1 MYFPKMNNSIFAS
14 PCVCIL
20 LLLLK
25 NVFDDWNLI
34 LALNILHILQ
44 LRFKG
49 LITEISKRTVFNYWF
64 ISYIFFQVCRFR
76 SWYSV
81 KHIYIMPR
89 RELKCSVSKFTNFNI
104 FYRFFFQVLFYVEHT
119 VEQFFSTWMLKV
131 WNYIRFLF
139 ENSHPIPF
147 VYFSWSLVN
156 LQKCT
161 F

>member
-1 MYFPKMNNSIFAS
+1 MAHLSKQEVIFFIFHSLLLLQGRWPVSTMYFSKMNNSIFAS

-49 LITEISKRTVFNYWF
+49 FITEISRRTVFNYWF
-64 ISYIFFQVCRFR
+64 VSCIFFFFFKVWRFR
-76 SWYSV
+76 LWYSV

-89 RELKCSVSKFTNFNI
+89 RESKCSVSKFTNFNI
-104 FYRFFFQVLFYVEHT
+104 FYGERNE
-119 VEQFFSTWMLKV
+119 
-131 WNYIRFLF
+131 
-139 ENSHPIPF
+139 
-147 VYFSWSLVN
+147 
-156 LQKCT
+156 
-161 F
+161 